1 LVPEESHGARF
12 AWWAAFLAT
21 VALIALLNFV
31 RSAEAATVAP
41 PPAPAPTLVA
51 FEAEEETEEEDE
63 EGPTEECEEVA
74 EGELECFTV
83 EPGEEAAPAECKLSQ
98 TDASVS
104 IAPNGKIKLTV
115 QFVAATPAMVAV
127 NSHLSGPR
135 GALNLDGER
144 KRFAGSGS
152 FHETQQ
158 LGHSQTAKALAARSV
173 MVAIR
178 PLGAPRYCHTY
189 FDQRLST
196 RHMAAHGLLQ
206 LS

>member
-1 LVPEESHGARF
+1 MVPDESHGARV
-12 AWWAAFLAT
+12 AWWAAFLTT

-31 RSAEAATVAP
+31 RSAEAATVAA
-41 PPAPAPTLVA
+41 APAPTLVA
-51 FEAEEETEEEDE
+51 FEAEEDSETEEEGE

-83 EPGEEAAPAECKLSQ
+83 EPGEEAAPAECKLTH
-98 TDASVS
+98 TDATVS
-104 IAPNGKIKLTV
+104 IAPNGKVKLTIH
-115 QFVAATPAMVAV
+115 FVAATPATVAV

-173 MVAIR
+173 MVVIR

-196 RHMAAHGLLQ
+196 RHTAHGLLQ